1 MAVGGVSGLE
11 RLGDLT
17 GRLHGV
23 LADLHGLDL
32 GTATDP
38 ELVAAMPALIQAG
51 RRLGAVEAKVL
62 DAVDRRRV
70 YGPDGFLSAKAM
82 VGHVGQLPGFEA
94 HRRWQTVRMLR
105 DLPKV
110 AEAYEAGTI
119 GTGQVEEL
127 ARTHANPRVRHLMA
141 DAQDLLLEDAQ
152 ASTFREFQ
160 ILVRAWRDYADQD
173 GATDRARQAH
183 DRRDVRMT
191 QEFDRGWRLSGQFGT
206 SMGSITADLHEAFT
220 KAETA
225 VDWDKARAEH
235 GDAATPD
242 HLPRTPGQRRA
253 DAWWAMCMAAIAH
266 APDDVNIDPVLNL
279 VMDWNTFTTHTTTG
293 DTTGGDA
300 AEADPA
306 AYRTRRC
313 STLTGKP
320 IDPHDAIG
328 AALTGHL
335 RRVVFDTR
343 GVVVDMGRK
352 SRLFTGSARD
362 AAILARAVCT
372 WLSCD
377 TPSPDCE
384 IDHALEWGRGGPTN
398 QANAPPLCK
407 PHNLFKQNHHFTIT
421 LEDDRQ
427 FHIWRP
433 DGTELT

>member
-1 MAVGGVSGLE
+1 MAVGGVSEVE

-23 LADLHGLDL
+23 LADLHELDL
-32 GTATDP
+32 DGATDP
-38 ELVAAMPALIQAG
+38 ELVEAMPDLVRAG

-62 DAVDRRRV
+62 DGVDRRRA

-82 VGHVGQLPGFEA
+82 IRHLGQLPGFEA

-105 DLPKV
+105 DLPKI
-110 AEAYEAGTI
+110 AQAYEAGEI

-127 ARTHANPRVRHLMA
+127 ARTHANPRVRYLMA

-152 ASTFREFQ
+152 TSTFREFQ

-173 GATDRARQAH
+173 GAADRARKAH
-183 DRRDVRMT
+183 DRRDARMT
-191 QEFDRGWRLSGQFGT
+191 KEFDGGWHLTGQFGT
-206 SMGSITADLHEAFT
+206 TQGSITADLHDAFT

-225 VDWDKARAEH
+225 IDWEKARAEH

-242 HLPRTPGQRRA
+242 DLPRTPGQRRA
-253 DAWWAMCMAAIAH
+253 DAWWAMCMAAIAN
-266 APDDVNIDPVLNL
+266 APDGVTIDPVLNL
-279 VMDWNTFTTHTTTG
+279 VMDWDTFDHHSRGTRPDPT
-293 DTTGGDA
+293 
-300 AEADPA
+300 EDPA
-306 AYRTRRC
+306 GYRTRRC
-313 STLTGKP
+313 STLSGKP

-328 AALTGHL
+328 AALIGHI
-335 RRVVFDTR
+335 RRVVFDSR

-352 SRLFTGSARD
+352 SRLFTGTARE

-398 QANAPPLCK
+398 QANAPPLCR
-407 PHNLFKQNHHFTIT
+407 PHNLFKQNHNFTIT
-421 LEDDRQ
+421 LEDDGQ
-427 FHIWRP
+427 FHVWRP